1 MVCPFCLSHICTLTT
16 KTILSIPYSHRTMS
30 PYGSETNFR
39 GTIPRTASFS
49 EIHGI
54 AVQQDAS
61 FRTQRLHG
69 ILQQYHGNTGTESR
83 CRMKKSFVPINKQSK
98 KARKA
103 YHSAQRSTWGIL
115 NPATRTMPNGKAYD
129 RKKQKVNDRSDRES
143 SFDSLPL
150 PFCPSLLIN
159 PTGSK
164 NILS

>member
-1 MVCPFCLSHICTLTT
+1 
-16 KTILSIPYSHRTMS
+16 
-30 PYGSETNFR
+30 
-39 GTIPRTASFS
+39 
-49 EIHGI
+49 
-54 AVQQDAS
+54 
-61 FRTQRLHG
+61 
-69 ILQQYHGNTGTESR
+69 
-83 CRMKKSFVPINKQSK
+83 MKKSFVPINKQSK

-143 SFDSLPL
+143 SFDALPL

>member
-1 MVCPFCLSHICTLTT
+1 
-16 KTILSIPYSHRTMS
+16 
-30 PYGSETNFR
+30 
-39 GTIPRTASFS
+39 
-49 EIHGI
+49 
-54 AVQQDAS
+54 
-61 FRTQRLHG
+61 
-69 ILQQYHGNTGTESR
+69 
-83 CRMKKSFVPINKQSK
+83 MKKSFVPINKQSK

-143 SFDSLPL
+143 FFDSLSL
-150 PFCPSLLIN
+150 PFCLALLIN

>member
-1 MVCPFCLSHICTLTT
+1 
-16 KTILSIPYSHRTMS
+16 
-30 PYGSETNFR
+30 
-39 GTIPRTASFS
+39 
-49 EIHGI
+49 
-54 AVQQDAS
+54 
-61 FRTQRLHG
+61 
-69 ILQQYHGNTGTESR
+69 
-83 CRMKKSFVPINKQSK
+83 MKKSFVPINKQSK

-103 YHSAQRSTWGIL
+103 YHSAHRSTWGIL

-143 SFDSLPL
+143 FFDSLSL

>member
-1 MVCPFCLSHICTLTT
+1 
-16 KTILSIPYSHRTMS
+16 
-30 PYGSETNFR
+30 
-39 GTIPRTASFS
+39 
-49 EIHGI
+49 
-54 AVQQDAS
+54 
-61 FRTQRLHG
+61 
-69 ILQQYHGNTGTESR
+69 
-83 CRMKKSFVPINKQSK
+83 MKKSFVPINKQSK

-129 RKKQKVNDRSDRES
+129 RKKQKVNDRSDREY

>member
-1 MVCPFCLSHICTLTT
+1 
-16 KTILSIPYSHRTMS
+16 
-30 PYGSETNFR
+30 
-39 GTIPRTASFS
+39 
-49 EIHGI
+49 
-54 AVQQDAS
+54 
-61 FRTQRLHG
+61 
-69 ILQQYHGNTGTESR
+69 
-83 CRMKKSFVPINKQSK
+83 MKKSFVPINKQSK

-103 YHSAQRSTWGIL
+103 YHCAQRSTWGIL

>member
-1 MVCPFCLSHICTLTT
+1 
-16 KTILSIPYSHRTMS
+16 
-30 PYGSETNFR
+30 
-39 GTIPRTASFS
+39 
-49 EIHGI
+49 
-54 AVQQDAS
+54 
-61 FRTQRLHG
+61 
-69 ILQQYHGNTGTESR
+69 
-83 CRMKKSFVPINKQSK
+83 MKKSFVPINKQSK

-143 SFDSLPL
+143 PFDSLPL

>member
-1 MVCPFCLSHICTLTT
+1 
-16 KTILSIPYSHRTMS
+16 
-30 PYGSETNFR
+30 
-39 GTIPRTASFS
+39 
-49 EIHGI
+49 
-54 AVQQDAS
+54 
-61 FRTQRLHG
+61 
-69 ILQQYHGNTGTESR
+69 
-83 CRMKKSFVPINKQSK
+83 MKKSFVPINKQSK

-150 PFCPSLLIN
+150 PSLLIN